1 MCMYYMPD
9 DADSIIE
16 NCISLK
22 TPRSFLLFAGA
33 GSGKTSSLVAA
44 LKYAQKT
51 IGRTLYQENRYIGV
65 ITYTNAAATEIAKRS
80 EEFPF
85 FAVSTI
91 HSFAW
96 ELIAPFQYDIK
107 KCLQEKLQTEI
118 GNLAEKSGDKNKQ
131 KKEKMLK
138 RLELIK
144 NINYFTYSP
153 TKPNT
158 GRDSLGHSDVIYICV
173 NLLKKALLQEILI
186 SRFPILFIDECQDT
200 KKDFIEILLQIQ
212 KQYSNRFMIGLFGDM
227 MQQIYTDGKEKLDQA
242 IGDDWQKT
250 HKTMNFRSPK
260 RVVRLINSICHM
272 AQTERTQRAL
282 PTAAEGIVRFF
293 IASSTNKDKIS
304 YEKQVRQQM
313 ATITSDSG
321 WKKEENVKIITLEH
335 KMAAERFCFVELFN
349 ILARSS
355 NIKDK
360 AFQKITPQDPTPQLK
375 ELAFFTNIIIPLIKC
390 NSENDKFGVASIVK
404 EYSPFLQKD
413 KFIYISGDHQTQV
426 KKAHNA
432 TLTLLKLWEG
442 NKDPLLGEIIDC
454 INSTML
460 FDIPSNLL
468 LNSDMQVEKQQQDSP
483 SSNISDPLV
492 QDMGIWSDMRN
503 IPFSQITKYYS
514 YIKGESSFDTH
525 QGVKGLEF
533 PRVMVILDD
542 KSAAGRLF
550 SYEKLFTVKELSI
563 TDKKNIN
570 EGRDNTLSRTSR
582 LFYVICSRAQQSLAI
597 VCYTEQP
604 DKLQRY
610 LLKNNLFES
619 NEICMS

>member
-1 MCMYYMPD
+1 MCISDMTD
-9 DADSIIE
+9 GADSIIKS
-16 NCISLK
+16 CISLK
-22 TPRSFLLFAGA
+22 KPQSFLLFAGA
-33 GSGKTSSLVAA
+33 GSGKTASLVAA

-51 IGRTLYQENRYIGV
+51 LGRTLSQENRYIGV
-65 ITYTNAAATEIAKRS
+65 ITYTNAAATEIAQRS

-107 KCLQEKLQTEI
+107 QCLQEKLQSEI
-118 GNLAEKSGDKNKQ
+118 DILAEKSGDRNNQ

-138 RLELIK
+138 RLETIE

-173 NLLKKALLQEILI
+173 NLLKKVLLQEILI
-186 SRFPILFIDECQDT
+186 NRFPILFIDECQDT
-200 KKDFIEILLQIQ
+200 KKDFMEILLQIQ
-212 KQYSNRFMIGLFGDM
+212 KQYSSRFMLGLFGDM

-242 IGDDWQKT
+242 IGDEWQKP
-250 HKTMNFRSPK
+250 HKTINYRSPK
-260 RVVRLINSICHM
+260 RVVRLINSICYM
-272 AQTERTQRAL
+272 AQTKRTQRAL
-282 PTAAEGIVRFF
+282 PTAEEGIVRFF
-293 IASSTNKDKIS
+293 IASSTTEDKNA

-313 ATITSDSG
+313 ATITSDSD
-321 WKKEENVKIITLEH
+321 WEQEENVKILTLEH
-335 KMAAERFCFVELFN
+335 KMAAERFGFIELFN
-349 ILARSS
+349 TLAQSQ

-375 ELAFFTNIIIPLIKC
+375 ELAFFTNIIIPLVKC
-390 NSENDKFGVASIVK
+390 NNEKDKFGIASIVK
-404 EYSPFLQKD
+404 EYSPFLQKER
-413 KFIYISGDHQTQV
+413 FISLTEEHQTQI
-426 KKAHNA
+426 KEAHNA
-432 TLTLLKLWEG
+432 AATLLKLWEE
-442 NKDPLLGEIIDC
+442 NKDPSLGEIIDC

-468 LNSDMQVEKQQQDSP
+468 LNSDTPVEKQQQDNPSP
-483 SSNISDPLV
+483 KISDSPA
-492 QDMGIWSDMRN
+492 QDIEVWSDMRN

-542 KSAAGRLF
+542 KSAVGRLF
-550 SYEKLFTVKELSI
+550 SYEKLFAVKDLSP

-570 EGRDNTLSRTSR
+570 EGKDNTLSRTSR

-604 DKLQRY
+604 DKLQSY
-610 LLKNNLFES
+610 LLENNLFEKD
-619 NEICMS
+619 EICMS